1 MKALPCPGC
10 GAPIALK
17 QGLASIKCSFCDL
30 DVTPDFNSAP
40 EFEGLDEKQYTK
52 LKRRAFDSLKR
63 DLYTKAALQFTT
75 LSELLSNKSDE
86 DYLEIQALT
95 YSVKLKEVI
104 APAYNLTNG
113 DTLLDIKNQ
122 STYADVSAPLYQ
134 YVRIDAPM
142 VDLLEEI
149 EDKCDTLPKDTSILL
164 AQKSF
169 KYLYETLKEYIIPA
183 TDFILESASYTETEE
198 YGEFGNWINRIALA
212 EPVYLA
218 IKIRCEMYSMLM
230 KFLEIIDIGETVE
243 YPEISIKLHQET
255 LFYCFS
261 DINLHH
267 INLNQ
272 RHPYEGYSYKFVL
285 EHSYEIKEALDR
297 WSKLDDKLEPYLK
310 EKERLEKE
318 EEEKKK
324 AEAIQKAKEEKEERE
339 KWLASPEYAAIK
351 KKRIRIY
358 SIFFIIIS
366 IAGGGLVIKNT
377 LIQNTGSL
385 ENQILN
391 TELDLIKCKN
401 NNGTRSKICDKFK
414 VRLFKLRNIMRSRI

>member
-10 GAPIALK
+10 GAPIAVK

-30 DVTPDFNSAP
+30 DVKPDFNAVP
-40 EFEGLDEKQYTK
+40 EFEGLDEKQYSK

-63 DLYTKAALQFTT
+63 DLYTKATLQFTT

-95 YSVKLKEVI
+95 YSVKLKEVL

-122 STYADVSAPLYQ
+122 STYAAVSAPLYQ

-149 EDKCDTLPKDTSILL
+149 EDKCDTLPKESSILL

-169 KYLYETLKEYIIPA
+169 KYLYETLNEYIIPA
-183 TDFILESASYTETEE
+183 TNFILESASYTETEE

-230 KFLEIIDIGETVE
+230 KFLEIIDIGETE
-243 YPEISIKLHQET
+243 ENPETSIKLHQES
-255 LFYCFS
+255 LLLCFS

-267 INLNQ
+267 IDLNQ
-272 RHPYEGYSYKFVL
+272 RHPYEAYNYKFVL
-285 EHSYEIKEALDR
+285 EHSVEIREALER
-297 WSKLDDKLEPYLK
+297 WSKLDDKLEPYFK

-318 EEEKKK
+318 EEEKKRLEEEKIREQKK
-324 AEAIQKAKEEKEERE
+324 AEAIQKAKEEKEKRE
-339 KWLASPEYAAIK
+339 KWLASPEYAALK
-351 KKRIRIY
+351 KKRIRIF
-358 SIFFIIIS
+358 SIVFIIIS
-366 IAGGGLVIKNT
+366 IAGGGFALRNT
-377 LIQNTGSL
+377 LMKDADNNVPIS
-385 ENQILN
+385 
-391 TELDLIKCKN
+391 IK
-401 NNGTRSKICDKFK
+401 
-414 VRLFKLRNIMRSRI
+414 L